1 MELKFKDMDG
11 IDEVTVTKIYVNIGD
26 NVKKGDNIVDI
37 EADKAS
43 DSIKAEADGIVSN
56 ILVEKGESIKS
67 GAVIV
72 EFGGTISDTKSASS
86 AASSPTK
93 AESVASTSSTATV
106 SSPVTSSKQNGQPI
120 QQTGKFLAT
129 PVARSMARDLG
140 IDMGTIKGSGPH
152 GRILK
157 NDLLNVKHVQPST
170 SSDIATTPINSTTTV
185 AATTISSP
193 GINVTKIETFGN
205 VEHMPL
211 SGIRK
216 AVANQMSL
224 SVYTAPHVSLMINV
238 DAENLVQ
245 LRAVLK
251 EPAAQDPD
259 GSAKLTF
266 MPFFVKAVAKTLKEE
281 RFKLLNSTL
290 NSANNEILIKKYYN
304 IGMAADTA
312 KGLVVPV
319 IKNADQLSLFE
330 IARQVNSL
338 GDKARKGVLKGE
350 EMQGGSFT
358 ITNFGSAG
366 IEMGTPVINY
376 PEVAILGLGMMQ
388 KKLVIVDGKIVEH
401 KFFPLSLSIDH
412 RVIDGA
418 PAGYFLSRLKELL
431 ENPTLILA

>member
-11 IDEVTVTKIYVNIGD
+11 IDEVTVTQIHVKVGD
-26 NVKKGDNIVDI
+26 NVKTGDSIIDI

-43 DSIKAEADGIVSN
+43 DSIKAEADGVVSK
-56 ILVEKGESIKS
+56 ILIKE
-67 GAVIV
+67 GDTIKTGTVLV
-72 EFGGTISDTKSASS
+72 EFGGNISSS
-86 AASSPTK
+86 KTP
-93 AESVASTSSTATV
+93 VAST
-106 SSPVTSSKQNGQPI
+106 PVTTANTTASSDQPSKQNESVV
-120 QQTGKFLAT
+120 TTTTKVLAT
-129 PVARSMARDLG
+129 PVARNMARDLG
-140 IDMGTIKGSGPH
+140 IDITTIKGTGPG
-152 GRILK
+152 GRVLK
-157 NDLLNVKHVQPST
+157 DDLLNAKST
-170 SSDIATTPINSTTTV
+170 NNKTNSIHSTTTNTINKIIP
-185 AATTISSP
+185 ATPTTIN
-193 GINVTKIETFGN
+193 INVARMESFGN
-205 VEHMPL
+205 IERLPL

-224 SVYTAPHVSLMINV
+224 SVYTAPHVSLIINV

-245 LRAVLK
+245 LRATLK
-251 EPAAQDPD
+251 EPATKDPD
-259 GSAKLTF
+259 GAAKLTF
-266 MPFFVKAVAKTLKEE
+266 LPFFIKAVAKTLKED

-290 NSANNEILIKKYYN
+290 DMANNEILIKKYYN
-304 IGMAADTA
+304 IGIAADTD

-319 IKNADQLSLFE
+319 IKNADQLSLFT

-338 GDKARKGVLKGE
+338 GDKARKGLLKGE
-350 EMQGGSFT
+350 EMQGGTFT

-366 IEMGTPVINY
+366 IEFGTPVINY

-388 KKLVIVDGKIVEH
+388 KKLVIADGKIVEH

>member
-11 IDEVTVTKIYVNIGD
+11 IDEVTVTQIHVKVGD
-26 NVKKGDNIVDI
+26 NVKKGDNVVDI

-43 DSIKAEADGIVSN
+43 DSIKAEADGKVSK
-56 ILVEKGESIKS
+56 ILVKKGDSIKS

-72 EFGGTISDTKSASS
+72 EFGGTISDNKSPSS
-86 AASSPTK
+86 TNSSPK
-93 AESVASTSSTATV
+93 SESVASTSKV
-106 SSPVTSSKQNGQPI
+106 SPVELPKQNVESI
-120 QQTGKFLAT
+120 QQTGKVLAT
-129 PVARSMARDLG
+129 PLARRMARDLG
-140 IDMGTIKGSGPH
+140 VDMGTIKGTGPR

-157 NDLLNVKHVQPST
+157 DDLLNAKNGGTTT
-170 SSDIATTPINSTTTV
+170 SATASTTPINSIASV
-185 AATTISSP
+185 SATTISSQ
-193 GINVTKIETFGN
+193 GINVTKIESFGN
-205 VEHMPL
+205 VEHLPL

-216 AVANQMSL
+216 AVSNQMSL

-245 LRAVLK
+245 LRATLK
-251 EPAAQDPD
+251 EPAEKDPD

-266 MPFFVKAVAKTLKEE
+266 MPFFVKAVAKVLKEE

-290 NSANNEILIKKYYN
+290 NMANNEILVKKYYN
-304 IGMAADTA
+304 IGMAADTE

-338 GDKARKGVLKGE
+338 GDKARKGLLKGD

-388 KKLVIVDGKIVEH
+388 KKLIIADGKIVEH

>member
-11 IDEVTVTKIYVNIGD
+11 IDEVTVTQIHVKVGD
-26 NVKKGDNIVDI
+26 NVKKGDNVVDI

-43 DSIKAEADGIVSN
+43 DSIKAEADGKVSK
-56 ILVEKGESIKS
+56 ILVKEGDSIKS

-72 EFGGTISDTKSASS
+72 EFGGTISDNKSPSS
-86 AASSPTK
+86 TNSSPK
-93 AESVASTSSTATV
+93 SESVASTSTV
-106 SSPVTSSKQNGQPI
+106 SPVELPKQNVQPI
-120 QQTGKFLAT
+120 QQTGKVLAT
-129 PVARSMARDLG
+129 PLARRMARDLG
-140 IDMGTIKGSGPH
+140 VDMGTIKGTGPR

-157 NDLLNVKHVQPST
+157 DDLLNAKNGGTTT
-170 SSDIATTPINSTTTV
+170 SATASTTPINSISSV
-185 AATTISSP
+185 SATTISSQ
-193 GINVTKIETFGN
+193 GINVTKIESFGN
-205 VEHMPL
+205 VEHLPL

-245 LRAVLK
+245 LRATLK
-251 EPAAQDPD
+251 EPAEKDPD

-266 MPFFVKAVAKTLKEE
+266 MPFFVKAVAKALKEE

-290 NSANNEILIKKYYN
+290 NMANNEILVKKYYN
-304 IGMAADTA
+304 IGMAADTE

-338 GDKARKGVLKGE
+338 GDKARKGLLKGD

-388 KKLVIVDGKIVEH
+388 KKLIIADGKIFEH

>member
-11 IDEVTVTKIYVNIGD
+11 IDEVTVTQIHVKVGD
-26 NVKKGDNIVDI
+26 NVKTGDSIIDI

-43 DSIKAEADGIVSN
+43 DSIKAEADGVVSK
-56 ILVEKGESIKS
+56 ILIKE
-67 GAVIV
+67 GDTIKTGTVLV
-72 EFGGTISDTKSASS
+72 EFGGNISSS
-86 AASSPTK
+86 KTP
-93 AESVASTSSTATV
+93 VAST
-106 SSPVTSSKQNGQPI
+106 PVTTANTTASSDQPSKQNESVV
-120 QQTGKFLAT
+120 TTTTKVLAT
-129 PVARSMARDLG
+129 PVARNMARDLG
-140 IDMGTIKGSGPH
+140 IDITTIKGTGPG
-152 GRILK
+152 GRVLK
-157 NDLLNVKHVQPST
+157 DDLLNAKST
-170 SSDIATTPINSTTTV
+170 NNTTNSIHSTTTNTINKIIP
-185 AATTISSP
+185 ATPTTIN
-193 GINVTKIETFGN
+193 INVARMESFGN
-205 VEHMPL
+205 IERLPL

-224 SVYTAPHVSLMINV
+224 SVYTAPHVSLIINV

-245 LRAVLK
+245 LHATLK
-251 EPAAQDPD
+251 EPATKDPD
-259 GSAKLTF
+259 GAAKLTF
-266 MPFFVKAVAKTLKEE
+266 LPFFIKAVAKTLKED

-290 NSANNEILIKKYYN
+290 DMANNEILIKKYYN
-304 IGMAADTA
+304 IGIAADTD

-319 IKNADQLSLFE
+319 IKNADQLSLFT

-338 GDKARKGVLKGE
+338 GDKARKGLLKGE
-350 EMQGGSFT
+350 EMQGGTFT

-366 IEMGTPVINY
+366 IEFGTPVINY

-388 KKLVIVDGKIVEH
+388 KKLVIADGKIVEH

>member
-11 IDEVTVTKIYVNIGD
+11 IDEVTVTQIHVKVGD
-26 NVKKGDNIVDI
+26 NVKKGDNVVDI

-43 DSIKAEADGIVSN
+43 DSIKAEADGKVSK
-56 ILVEKGESIKS
+56 ILVKEGDSIKS

-72 EFGGTISDTKSASS
+72 EFGGTISDNKSPSS
-86 AASSPTK
+86 TNSSPK
-93 AESVASTSSTATV
+93 SESVASTSTV
-106 SSPVTSSKQNGQPI
+106 SPVELPKQNVQPI
-120 QQTGKFLAT
+120 QQTGKVLAT
-129 PVARSMARDLG
+129 PLARRMARDLG
-140 IDMGTIKGSGPH
+140 VDMGTIKGTGPR

-157 NDLLNVKHVQPST
+157 DDLLNAKNGGTTT
-170 SSDIATTPINSTTTV
+170 SATASTTPINSISSV
-185 AATTISSP
+185 SATTISSQ
-193 GINVTKIETFGN
+193 GINVTKIESFGN
-205 VEHMPL
+205 VEHLPL

-245 LRAVLK
+245 LRATLK
-251 EPAAQDPD
+251 EPAEKDPD

-266 MPFFVKAVAKTLKEE
+266 MPFFVKAVAKALKEE

-290 NSANNEILIKKYYN
+290 NMANNEILVKKYYN
-304 IGMAADTA
+304 IGMAADTE

-338 GDKARKGVLKGE
+338 GDKARKGLLKGD

-388 KKLVIVDGKIVEH
+388 KKLIIADGKIVEN

-431 ENPTLILA
+431 ENPTLILV

>member
-11 IDEVTVTKIYVNIGD
+11 IDEVTVTQIHVKVGD
-26 NVKKGDNIVDI
+26 NVKKGDNVVDI

-43 DSIKAEADGIVSN
+43 DSIKAEADGKVSK
-56 ILVEKGESIKS
+56 ILVKEGDSIKS

-72 EFGGTISDTKSASS
+72 EFGGTISDNKSPSS
-86 AASSPTK
+86 TNSSPK
-93 AESVASTSSTATV
+93 SESVASTSTV
-106 SSPVTSSKQNGQPI
+106 SPVELSKQNVQPI
-120 QQTGKFLAT
+120 QQTGKVLAT
-129 PVARSMARDLG
+129 PLARRMARDLG
-140 IDMGTIKGSGPH
+140 VDMGTIKGTGPR

-157 NDLLNVKHVQPST
+157 DDLLNAKNGGTTT
-170 SSDIATTPINSTTTV
+170 SATASTTPINSISSV
-185 AATTISSP
+185 SETTISSQ
-193 GINVTKIETFGN
+193 GINVTKIESFGN
-205 VEHMPL
+205 VEHLPL

-224 SVYTAPHVSLMINV
+224 SIYTAPHVSLMINV

-245 LRAVLK
+245 LRATLK
-251 EPAAQDPD
+251 EPAEKDPD

-266 MPFFVKAVAKTLKEE
+266 MPFFVKAVAKALKEE

-290 NSANNEILIKKYYN
+290 NMANNEILVKKYYN
-304 IGMAADTA
+304 IGMAADTE

-338 GDKARKGVLKGE
+338 GDKARKGLLKGD

-388 KKLVIVDGKIVEH
+388 KKLIIADGKIVEH

>member
-11 IDEVTVTKIYVNIGD
+11 IDEVTVTQIHVKVGD
-26 NVKKGDNIVDI
+26 NVKKGDNVVDI

-43 DSIKAEADGIVSN
+43 DSIKAEADGKVSK
-56 ILVEKGESIKS
+56 ILVKEGDSIKS

-72 EFGGTISDTKSASS
+72 EFGGTISYNKSPSS
-86 AASSPTK
+86 TNSSPK
-93 AESVASTSSTATV
+93 SESVASTSTV
-106 SSPVTSSKQNGQPI
+106 SPVELPKQNVQPI
-120 QQTGKFLAT
+120 QQTGKVLAT
-129 PVARSMARDLG
+129 PLARRMARDLG
-140 IDMGTIKGSGPH
+140 VDMGTIKGTGPR

-157 NDLLNVKHVQPST
+157 DDLLNAKNGGTTTST
-170 SSDIATTPINSTTTV
+170 TASTTPINSISSV
-185 AATTISSP
+185 SATTISSQ
-193 GINVTKIETFGN
+193 GINVTKIESFGN
-205 VEHMPL
+205 VEHLPL

-245 LRAVLK
+245 LRATLK
-251 EPAAQDPD
+251 EPAEKDPD

-266 MPFFVKAVAKTLKEE
+266 MPFFVKAVAKALKEE

-290 NSANNEILIKKYYN
+290 NMANNEILVKKYYN
-304 IGMAADTA
+304 IGMAADTE

-338 GDKARKGVLKGE
+338 GDKARKGLLKGD

-388 KKLVIVDGKIVEH
+388 KKLIIADGKIVEH

>member
-11 IDEVTVTKIYVNIGD
+11 IDEVTVTQIHVKVGD
-26 NVKKGDNIVDI
+26 NVKKGDNVVDI
-37 EADKAS
+37 EADKVS
-43 DSIKAEADGIVSN
+43 DSIKAEADGKVSK
-56 ILVEKGESIKS
+56 ILVKEGDSIKS

-72 EFGGTISDTKSASS
+72 EFGGTISDNKSPSS
-86 AASSPTK
+86 TNSWPKS
-93 AESVASTSSTATV
+93 ESVASTSTV
-106 SSPVTSSKQNGQPI
+106 SPVELPKQNVQPI
-120 QQTGKFLAT
+120 QQTGKVLAT
-129 PVARSMARDLG
+129 PLARRMARDLG
-140 IDMGTIKGSGPH
+140 VDMGTIKGTGPR

-157 NDLLNVKHVQPST
+157 DDLLNAKNGGTITST
-170 SSDIATTPINSTTTV
+170 TASTTPINSISSV
-185 AATTISSP
+185 SATTISSQ
-193 GINVTKIETFGN
+193 GINVTKIESFGN
-205 VEHMPL
+205 VEHLPL

-245 LRAVLK
+245 LRATLK
-251 EPAAQDPD
+251 EPAEKDPD

-266 MPFFVKAVAKTLKEE
+266 MPFFVKAVAKALKEE

-290 NSANNEILIKKYYN
+290 NMANNEILVKKYYN
-304 IGMAADTA
+304 IGMAADTE

-338 GDKARKGVLKGE
+338 GDKARKGLLKGD

-388 KKLVIVDGKIVEH
+388 KKLIIADGKIVEH

-418 PAGYFLSRLKELL
+418 PAAYFLSRLKELL

>member
-11 IDEVTVTKIYVNIGD
+11 IDEVTVTQIHVKVGD
-26 NVKKGDNIVDI
+26 NVKKGDNVVDI

-43 DSIKAEADGIVSN
+43 DSIKAEADGKVSK
-56 ILVEKGESIKS
+56 ILVKEGDSIKS

-72 EFGGTISDTKSASS
+72 EFGGTISDNKSPSS
-86 AASSPTK
+86 TNSSPK
-93 AESVASTSSTATV
+93 SESVASTSTV
-106 SSPVTSSKQNGQPI
+106 SPVELPKQNVQPI
-120 QQTGKFLAT
+120 QQTGKVLAT
-129 PVARSMARDLG
+129 PLARRMARDLG
-140 IDMGTIKGSGPH
+140 VDMGTIKGTGPR

-157 NDLLNVKHVQPST
+157 DDLLNAKNGGTTT
-170 SSDIATTPINSTTTV
+170 SATASTTPINSISSV
-185 AATTISSP
+185 SATTISSQ
-193 GINVTKIETFGN
+193 GINVTKIESFGN
-205 VEHMPL
+205 VEHLPL

-245 LRAVLK
+245 LRATLK
-251 EPAAQDPD
+251 EPAEKDPD

-266 MPFFVKAVAKTLKEE
+266 MPFFVKAVTKALKEE

-290 NSANNEILIKKYYN
+290 NMANNEILVKKYYN
-304 IGMAADTA
+304 IGMAADTE

-338 GDKARKGVLKGE
+338 GDKARKGLLKGD

-388 KKLVIVDGKIVEH
+388 KKLIIADGKIVEH

>member
-11 IDEVTVTKIYVNIGD
+11 IDEVTVTQIHVKVGD
-26 NVKKGDNIVDI
+26 NVKKGDNVVDI

-43 DSIKAEADGIVSN
+43 DSIKAEADGKVSK
-56 ILVEKGESIKS
+56 ILVKEGDSIKS

-72 EFGGTISDTKSASS
+72 EFGGTISDNKSPSS
-86 AASSPTK
+86 TNSSPK
-93 AESVASTSSTATV
+93 SESVASTSTV
-106 SSPVTSSKQNGQPI
+106 SPVELPKQNVQPI
-120 QQTGKFLAT
+120 QQTGKVLAT
-129 PVARSMARDLG
+129 PLARRMARDLG
-140 IDMGTIKGSGPH
+140 VDMGTIKGTGPR

-157 NDLLNVKHVQPST
+157 DDLLNAKNGGTTAST
-170 SSDIATTPINSTTTV
+170 TASTTPINSISSV
-185 AATTISSP
+185 SATTISSQ
-193 GINVTKIETFGN
+193 GINVTKIESFGN
-205 VEHMPL
+205 VEHLPL

-245 LRAVLK
+245 LRATLK
-251 EPAAQDPD
+251 EPAEKDPD

-266 MPFFVKAVAKTLKEE
+266 MPFFVKAVAKALKEE

-290 NSANNEILIKKYYN
+290 NMANNEILVKKYYN
-304 IGMAADTA
+304 IGMAADTE

-338 GDKARKGVLKGE
+338 GDKARKGLLKGD

-388 KKLVIVDGKIVEH
+388 KKLIIADGKIVEH

>member
-11 IDEVTVTKIYVNIGD
+11 IDEVTVTQIHVKVGD
-26 NVKKGDNIVDI
+26 NVKKGDNVVDI

-43 DSIKAEADGIVSN
+43 DSIKAEADGKVSK
-56 ILVEKGESIKS
+56 ILVKEGDSIKS

-72 EFGGTISDTKSASS
+72 EFGGTISDNKSPSS
-86 AASSPTK
+86 TNSSPK
-93 AESVASTSSTATV
+93 SESVASTSTV
-106 SSPVTSSKQNGQPI
+106 SPVELPKQNVQPI
-120 QQTGKFLAT
+120 QQTGKVLAT
-129 PVARSMARDLG
+129 PLARRMARDLG
-140 IDMGTIKGSGPH
+140 VDMGTIKGTGPR

-157 NDLLNVKHVQPST
+157 DDLLNAKNGGTTT
-170 SSDIATTPINSTTTV
+170 SATASTTPINSISSV
-185 AATTISSP
+185 SATTISSQ
-193 GINVTKIETFGN
+193 GINVTKIESFGN
-205 VEHMPL
+205 VEHLPL

-245 LRAVLK
+245 LRATLK
-251 EPAAQDPD
+251 EPAEKDPD

-266 MPFFVKAVAKTLKEE
+266 MPFFVKAVAKALKEE

-290 NSANNEILIKKYYN
+290 NMANNEILVKKYYN
-304 IGMAADTA
+304 IGMAADTE

-338 GDKARKGVLKGE
+338 GDKARKGLLKGD
-350 EMQGGSFT
+350 EMQGGTFT

-388 KKLVIVDGKIVEH
+388 KKLIIADGKIVEH

>member
-11 IDEVTVTKIYVNIGD
+11 IDEVTITQIHVKIGD
-26 NVKKGDNIVDI
+26 SVKKGDNIVDI

-43 DSIKAEADGIVSN
+43 DSIKAETDGTVSK
-56 ILVEKGESIKS
+56 ILVKEGDSIKS

-72 EFGGTISDTKSASS
+72 EFGGDISDTKST
-86 AASSPTK
+86 PDT
-93 AESVASTSSTATV
+93 TSSTTKSESVVTTPATSTV
-106 SSPVTSSKQNGQPI
+106 SSPVSLPKQNEHRV
-120 QQTGKFLAT
+120 QQTGKVLAT
-129 PVARSMARDLG
+129 PLARRMARDLG
-140 IDMGTIKGSGPH
+140 IDMGTIKGNGPR

-157 NDLLNVKHVQPST
+157 DDLLNAKHDNITTNANTITAPINAIPTV
-170 SSDIATTPINSTTTV
+170 ATTTINSP
-185 AATTISSP
+185 S
-193 GINVTKIETFGN
+193 INVDKIKSFGE
-205 VEHMPL
+205 VEQVAL

-224 SVYTAPHVSLMINV
+224 SVYTAPHVSLIINV

-245 LRAVLK
+245 LRATLK
-251 EPAAQDPD
+251 EPAEKDPD
-259 GSAKLTF
+259 GAAKLTF
-266 MPFFVKAVAKTLKEE
+266 MPFFIKAVAKALKED

-290 NSANNEILIKKYYN
+290 NMANSEIIIKKYYN
-304 IGMAADTA
+304 IGMAADTE

-319 IKNADQLSLFE
+319 IKNADHLSLFE
-330 IARQVNSL
+330 TARQVNTL
-338 GDKARKGVLKGE
+338 GDKARKGLLKGDD
-350 EMQGGSFT
+350 MQGGTFT

-388 KKLVIVDGKIVEH
+388 KKLIIVDGKIVEH

>member
-11 IDEVTVTKIYVNIGD
+11 IDEVTVTQIHVKVGD
-26 NVKKGDNIVDI
+26 NVKKGDNVVDI

-43 DSIKAEADGIVSN
+43 DSIKAEADGKVSK
-56 ILVEKGESIKS
+56 ILVKEGDSIKS

-72 EFGGTISDTKSASS
+72 EFGGTISDNKSPSS
-86 AASSPTK
+86 TNSSPK
-93 AESVASTSSTATV
+93 SESVASTSTV
-106 SSPVTSSKQNGQPI
+106 SPVELPKQNVQPI
-120 QQTGKFLAT
+120 QQTGKVLAT
-129 PVARSMARDLG
+129 PLARRMARDLG
-140 IDMGTIKGSGPH
+140 VDMGTIKGTGPR

-157 NDLLNVKHVQPST
+157 DDLLNAKNGGTTT
-170 SSDIATTPINSTTTV
+170 SATASTTPINSISSV
-185 AATTISSP
+185 SATTISSQ
-193 GINVTKIETFGN
+193 GINVTKIESFGN
-205 VEHMPL
+205 VEHLPL

-245 LRAVLK
+245 LRATLK
-251 EPAAQDPD
+251 EPAEKDPD

-266 MPFFVKAVAKTLKEE
+266 MPFFVKAVAKALKEE
-281 RFKLLNSTL
+281 QFKLLNSTL
-290 NSANNEILIKKYYN
+290 NMANNEILVKKYYN
-304 IGMAADTA
+304 IGMAADTE

-338 GDKARKGVLKGE
+338 GDKARKGLLKGD

-388 KKLVIVDGKIVEH
+388 KKLIIADGKIVEH
-401 KFFPLSLSIDH
+401 KFFPLSFSIDH

>member
-11 IDEVTVTKIYVNIGD
+11 IDEVTVTQIHVKVGD
-26 NVKKGDNIVDI
+26 NVKKGDNVVDI

-43 DSIKAEADGIVSN
+43 DSIKAEADGKVSK
-56 ILVEKGESIKS
+56 ILVKEGDSIKS

-72 EFGGTISDTKSASS
+72 EFGGTISDNKSSS
-86 AASSPTK
+86 STNSSPK
-93 AESVASTSSTATV
+93 SESVASTSTV
-106 SSPVTSSKQNGQPI
+106 SPVELPKQNVQPI
-120 QQTGKFLAT
+120 QQTGKVLAT
-129 PVARSMARDLG
+129 PLARRMARDLG
-140 IDMGTIKGSGPH
+140 VDMGTIKGTGPR

-157 NDLLNVKHVQPST
+157 DDLLNAKNGGRTT
-170 SSDIATTPINSTTTV
+170 SATASTTPINSISSV
-185 AATTISSP
+185 SATTISSQ
-193 GINVTKIETFGN
+193 GINVTKIESFGN
-205 VEHMPL
+205 VEHLPL

-245 LRAVLK
+245 LRATLK
-251 EPAAQDPD
+251 EPAEKDPD

-266 MPFFVKAVAKTLKEE
+266 MPFFVKAVAKALKEE

-290 NSANNEILIKKYYN
+290 NMANNEILVKKYYN
-304 IGMAADTA
+304 IGMAADTE

-338 GDKARKGVLKGE
+338 GDKARKGLLKGD

-388 KKLVIVDGKIVEH
+388 KKLIIADGKIVEH

>member
-11 IDEVTVTKIYVNIGD
+11 IDEVTVTQIHVKVGD
-26 NVKKGDNIVDI
+26 NVKKGDNVVDI

-43 DSIKAEADGIVSN
+43 DSIKAEADGKVSK
-56 ILVEKGESIKS
+56 ILVKEGDSIKS

-72 EFGGTISDTKSASS
+72 EFGGTINDNKSPSS
-86 AASSPTK
+86 TNSSPK
-93 AESVASTSSTATV
+93 SESVASTSKV
-106 SSPVTSSKQNGQPI
+106 SPVELSKQNVQSI
-120 QQTGKFLAT
+120 QQTGKVLAT
-129 PVARSMARDLG
+129 PLARRMARDLG
-140 IDMGTIKGSGPH
+140 VDMGTIKGTGPR

-157 NDLLNVKHVQPST
+157 DDLLNAKNGGTTT
-170 SSDIATTPINSTTTV
+170 SATASTTPINSISSV
-185 AATTISSP
+185 SATTISSQ
-193 GINVTKIETFGN
+193 GINVTKIESFGN
-205 VEHMPL
+205 VEHLPL

-224 SVYTAPHVSLMINV
+224 SLYTAPHVSLMINV

-245 LRAVLK
+245 LRATLK
-251 EPAAQDPD
+251 EPAEKDPD

-266 MPFFVKAVAKTLKEE
+266 MPFFVKAVAKALKEE

-290 NSANNEILIKKYYN
+290 NMANNEILVKKYYN
-304 IGMAADTA
+304 IGMAADTE

-338 GDKARKGVLKGE
+338 GDRARKGLLKGD

-388 KKLVIVDGKIVEH
+388 KKLIIADGKIVEH